1 MHTPLFETERLVVR
15 HFCPDD
21 LDVFAALI
29 ADPVVMRYIGEGIT
43 LSREDTAYWI
53 GVCQKKYADRGY
65 GTSAVFHKDGSFLG
79 YCGVVRAPDRD
90 FDELTYTLHRHAW
103 GQGYATEV
111 AGAML
116 AYVFERASLD
126 HIYATVY
133 PDNVASLRVLEK
145 LGANFQRQEVEED
158 GTRVNHYIFSRPS
171 LSEHNDS
178 NI

>member
-29 ADPVVMRYIGEGIT
+29 ADSVVMRYIGEGIT

-79 YCGVVRAPDRD
+79 YCGVIRAPDRD

-103 GQGYATEV
+103 GTGVCNGSGRGNADLCV
-111 AGAML
+111 W
-116 AYVFERASLD
+116 
-126 HIYATVY
+126 
-133 PDNVASLRVLEK
+133 
-145 LGANFQRQEVEED
+145 ANFA
-158 GTRVNHYIFSRPS
+158 RPYLCHS
-171 LSEHNDS
+171 LSR
-178 NI
+178 